1 MPYSVYRMPGF
12 LLVTPI
18 YFAYNNGRVEALMT
32 KDNALGNEFERILVS
47 LLAVATGAVLIYL
60 AVQGPLFLGAI
71 RYKTAAVINNQ
82 LVGQDLVNLFLLSAI
97 SIAGGIALW
106 FRKPVAKY
114 LLITTPLYLIY
125 YVLSYTIGW
134 EWSSPAYS
142 GNSEKYFFYFLF
154 VLIAALIVMLY
165 TLSIFPRDREA
176 RFKRKGL
183 AVYSVLFVFF
193 MLVFAGM
200 WMKEVFEVIA
210 TGTTRGYDI
219 APAAFWL
226 VRVFD
231 LGFTIPLG
239 LVSVYL
245 LWTRPAA
252 SFPIQFM
259 FYGFFCTMIVA
270 VNAMG
275 ITMLL
280 QKDPMF
286 LWRDLAVFLV
296 LGVIV
301 FVGLFYILKNFRKT

>member
-1 MPYSVYRMPGF
+1 MMHDDSFGSR
-12 LLVTPI
+12 
-18 YFAYNNGRVEALMT
+18 
-32 KDNALGNEFERILVS
+32 FERILVS
-47 LLAVATGAVLIYL
+47 LLALATGAILIYL
-60 AVQGPLFLGAI
+60 AVRGPLFLGAI
-71 RYKTAAVINNQ
+71 RYKTAAVIHNQ
-82 LVGQDLVNLFLLSAI
+82 LIGQDLVNLFLLSVI

-106 FRKPVAKY
+106 LKKPVATY

-134 EWSSPAYS
+134 EWSSPAYT
-142 GNSEKYFFYFLF
+142 GNSEHYFFHFLF
-154 VLIAALIVMLY
+154 ILVAALIVMLY
-165 TLSIFPRDREA
+165 SLSVFPKDRVA
-176 RFKRKGL
+176 RFKKRGL
-183 AVYSVLFVFF
+183 AVYTILFVFF

-239 LVSVYL
+239 LVSIYL
-245 LWTRPAA
+245 LWARPAS

-275 ITMLL
+275 ITMLVN
-280 QKDPMF
+280 KDPLF
-286 LWRDLAVFLV
+286 LWRDLAVFLI

-301 FVGLFYILKNFRKT
+301 FAGFFYILKNFRKA